1 MGVAVSSLEADGS
14 NAAHVGWNL
23 QPLPFEAIA

>member
-1 MGVAVSSLEADGS
+1 MAIAVSSLEAAGS

-23 QPLPFEAIA
+23 QPLSFEANA